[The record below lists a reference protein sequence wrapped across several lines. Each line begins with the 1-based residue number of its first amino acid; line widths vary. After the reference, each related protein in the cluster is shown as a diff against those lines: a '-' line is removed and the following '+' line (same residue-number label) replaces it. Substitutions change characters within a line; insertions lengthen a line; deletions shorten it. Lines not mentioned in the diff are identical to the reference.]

1 MLMLC
6 ELGFPTELEGQ
17 RATVLELVLFFC
29 RVLSLACFPCGS
41 RMEHSVYAVAEKRL
55 PQSFREWMP

>member
-17 RATVLELVLFFC
+17 RATVLELVLFLQSSEPGAFSLWLQDRAFC
-29 RVLSLACFPCGS
+29 
-41 RMEHSVYAVAEKRL
+41 VYCD
-55 PQSFREWMP
+55 

>member
-17 RATVLELVLFFC
+17 RAAALVL
-29 RVLSLACFPCGS
+29 VLS
-41 RMEHSVYAVAEKRL
+41 AE
-55 PQSFREWMP
+55 F